1 MISDPKYYE
10 EKIGR
15 IKKRS
20 LSLLNTFFNISN
32 LRAGP
37 CLKLLCMPQNLT
49 QCRLHSKHNKWLNS
63 TECSKMTKVPFPICR
78 LVFSIVELR
87 LTFDNNPKQN
97 LLLLFEG
104 SVNPSTN
111 TLVED
116 AWKAS
121 PTRLF
126 NS

>member
-1 MISDPKYYE
+1 MHGTQKAQQKQNSSECREI
-10 EKIGR
+10 
-15 IKKRS
+15 
-20 LSLLNTFFNISN
+20 T
-32 LRAGP
+32 
-37 CLKLLCMPQNLT
+37 KL
-49 QCRLHSKHNKWLNS
+49 
-63 TECSKMTKVPFPICR
+63 PFPICL

-116 AWKAS
+116 A
-121 PTRLF
+121 
-126 NS
+126 